1 MGRRCAYGVLQ
12 SLLGAFRD
20 SVLVCMW
27 YCTYLMGHIRICN
40 TTCMNINDSV
50 YVSVSPSENVVV
62 YVFELMCMPHSH
74 TREQSRSVVDVK
86 GQEWK

>member
-1 MGRRCAYGVLQ
+1 MYVVLYIFN
-12 SLLGAFRD
+12 G
-20 SVLVCMW
+20 
-27 YCTYLMGHIRICN
+27 THICN